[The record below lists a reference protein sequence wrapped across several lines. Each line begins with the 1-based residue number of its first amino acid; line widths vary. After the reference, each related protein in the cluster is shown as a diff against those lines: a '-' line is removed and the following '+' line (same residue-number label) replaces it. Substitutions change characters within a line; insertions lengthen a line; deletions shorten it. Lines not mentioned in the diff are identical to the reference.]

1 MGKLADYLSYKGD
14 LAKSLKRRNWVNYNE
29 CKKIAKKNNIINN
42 RQWRD
47 FVISSN
53 NYNLPR
59 YPNETYMNKGW
70 KSWDDFLIKIIKLNR
85 LQIDYTQ
92 FYFFNSIV
100 LFNDFYF

>member
-1 MGKLADYLSYKGD
+1 MGKPDYLSYKGD
-14 LAKSLKRRNWVNYNE
+14 LAKSLKEEIGSTTMSVKE
-29 CKKIAKKNNIINN
+29 LQKNNIINN

-70 KSWDDFLIKIIKLNR
+70 KSWDDFLDKKN
-85 LQIDYTQ
+85 
-92 FYFFNSIV
+92 N
-100 LFNDFYF
+100 

>member
-1 MGKLADYLSYKGD
+1 MPDYLSYKGD

-70 KSWDDFLIKIIKLNR
+70 KSWDDFLDKKN
-85 LQIDYTQ
+85 
-92 FYFFNSIV
+92 N
-100 LFNDFYF
+100 